1 MTTYF
6 NFCQVLLHVL
16 PWTKAETVILHEEE
30 HDRHRHKLIAFIE
43 KGTENTEGG
52 TKVGVKVTDETDKT
66 PVSICL

>member
-30 HDRHRHKLIAFIE
+30 HD
-43 KGTENTEGG
+43 
-52 TKVGVKVTDETDKT
+52 TDKNKN
-66 PVSICL
+66 S